1 MKTIGYC
8 RISSSATQDLES
20 QRMLILEYAHRHQ
33 IIITEFIEAEKSSR
47 LSPTERKIDE
57 LKSKLSCNDLLIVA
71 ELSRLGR
78 NFMETLNIINEL
90 SEMGVKIVFI
100 RQPELST
107 FNSAQGQLLCAIFS
121 FFAQSERE
129 FISMRTISGLAAAKA
144 KGKLLGRPKGAKNS
158 KISPFDFHKD
168 EIKKLLKQGIP
179 KKSILKIIN
188 SDREVKLGYTSLR
201 YFIEHDTDLRGTSK
215 A

>member
-8 RISSSATQDLES
+8 RISSSSQDIES

-47 LSPTERKIDE
+47 LSLSERKIDE
-57 LKSKLSCNDLLIVA
+57 LKAKLSSNDLLIVA

-78 NFMETLNIINEL
+78 NFMETLTIINDL
-90 SEMGVKIVFI
+90 SKMGVKIVFI

-107 FNSAQGQLLCAIFS
+107 LNSAHGQLLCAIYS
-121 FFAQSERE
+121 YFAQSERE
-129 FISMRTISGLAAAKA
+129 FISMRTISGLAAARA

-158 KISPFDFHKD
+158 RMSPFEFHKD

-188 SDREVKLGYTSLR
+188 SEREVKLGYTSLR

>member
-8 RISSSATQDLES
+8 RVSSSAQDLES
-20 QRMLILEYAHRHQ
+20 QRMLILEYAHRQ
-33 IIITEFIEAEKSSR
+33 KIIISEFIEVEKSSR
-47 LSPTERKIDE
+47 LSRSERKIDE
-57 LKSKLSCNDLLIVA
+57 LKDKLSSNDLLIVA

-78 NFMETLNIINEL
+78 NFLETLNIINEL
-90 SEMGVKIVFI
+90 TEMGVNMVFL

-107 FNSAQGQLLCAIFS
+107 FNSAHGKLLVAIYS
-121 FFAQSERE
+121 YFADLERE
-129 FISMRTISGLAAAKA
+129 YIKTRTIAGLAAAKA

-158 KISPFDFHKD
+158 RMSPFEFHKD

-201 YFIEHDTDLRGTSK
+201 YFIEHDTDLRGVSK
-215 A
+215 T